1 MTFERESI
9 LALIAAGG
17 AAVFLCACALAAGV
31 GLSLLMWGAL

>member
-1 MTFERESI
+1 MIYERESI

-31 GLSLLMWGAL
+31 GLGMMMWGAL